1 MYNITHGTLAAPG
14 NELGI
19 FTGKCLSTKRMIDRL
34 RLIEGDVWDPYALE
48 IFLTEYAPNIPNT
61 TTPIIKSI
69 DGNVFADDNEGIAMA
84 GMLELS
90 YPIIWPQNSK
100 VFLTDDTYYEALPYS
115 VTEAIGNTFLDAL
128 DGSYC
133 TSCSYGECG
142 NNATIDPN
150 YPDPNNWP
158 DPYTGQ
164 LQCGVF
170 KPTNVILMAQYWR
183 QEHQLPTNYLQRQ
196 CAEFMKLGM
205 QGISVV
211 AEAGDDGVS
220 GTDYDSYRFPHGCL
234 GKHGEVYNPSF
245 PASCPWVTTVGST
258 ILPENSSAQG
268 DNEIADF
275 IGGGGFSNIFTT
287 PSYQKHSVANYLDFL
302 AKNYNVKSY
311 VVNGTNVNNSLW
323 LWCFHAN

>member
-1 MYNITHGTLAAPG
+1 MYNITQGTLAHHG

-19 FTGKCLSTKRMIDRL
+19 FTGKCLPKDRVIA
-34 RLIEGDVWDPYALE
+34 RLHLIGGDIWYPHGLE
-48 IFLTEYAPNIPNT
+48 TYLTEYAPNIPNT

-69 DGNVFADDNEGIAMA
+69 DGNVFAEDSMLTDLVA
-84 GMLELS
+84 MLEVS

-100 VFLTDDTYYEALPYS
+100 VFLTDDTYYIDRTRTE
-115 VTEAIGNTFLDAL
+115 TEAIGNTFLDAI

-142 NNATIDPN
+142 NDATMDPS
-150 YPDPNNWP
+150 YPDTHTGWP
-158 DPYTGQ
+158 DPYTGK

-170 KPTNVILMAQYWR
+170 KPTNVILMPEYWR

-205 QGISVV
+205 QGVTVV
-211 AEAGDDGVS
+211 AEAGDVGVQGDEPSS
-220 GTDYDSYRFPHGCL
+220 GFTHNCL
-234 GKHGEVYNPSF
+234 GKYGEVYNPSF

-258 ILPENSSAQG
+258 VLPENSSAQG
-268 DNEIADF
+268 DNEIGNF

-287 PSYQKHSVANYLDFL
+287 PSYQKHSVANYLNFF
-302 AKNYNVKSY
+302 AKNYDIKSY
-311 VVNGTNVNNSLW
+311 AVNGTNVNNNL
-323 LWCFHAN
+323 